1 MHFEYQV
8 DWQRSLSVK
17 ICSVLGSRRS
27 GTKPGNAEAGIQKC
41 VLCERL
47 ADVFHKFFVI
57 NSLLLALKSHYLVT
71 IDSTQNYCR
80 SCWRLRKFR

>member
-1 MHFEYQV
+1 
-8 DWQRSLSVK
+8 
-17 ICSVLGSRRS
+17 
-27 GTKPGNAEAGIQKC
+27 
-41 VLCERL
+41 L